1 MSEAPERIWA
11 YAGAFR
17 MWREKYPEHAKSPVE
32 YIRADR
38 IEALER
44 QVKAADALAEKL
56 QGWIGVAATCAIE
69 SGVCRCGDNMER
81 HGNPLDCGH
90 SPVDHGAYVAT
101 QLIDDTTSAL
111 AAYTATKEGG
121 A

>member
-1 MSEAPERIWA
+1 MDDLKH
-11 YAGAFR
+11 R
-17 MWREKYPEHAKSPVE
+17 MKEWWE
-32 YIRADR
+32 YDPGHIIPQALAR

-56 QGWIGVAATCAIE
+56 EGWIGVAATCAIE

-90 SPVDHGAYVAT
+90 SPVDHGAHVAM

-111 AAYTATKEGG
+111 AAHRATKEGG